1 MAIGPHLSFPHADLF
16 RLRTRIFNLT
26 KVSSPPAGGTAG
38 KSCGRHAF
46 RAVCVHVRVSV
57 CAHVRPYA
65 RAGARVCAW
74 VVGRIRCTCV
84 FAWRSMCFAEA
95 RQVSLPRARC
105 RVCVRVSPMFRHVRP
120 CGDLRVPTYL
130 PLAPQTRHRTEED
143 GSFRDHRGRRSHHRC
158 GR

>member
-74 VVGRIRCTCV
+74 VVGRVRCTCV

-105 RVCVRVSPMFRHVRP
+105 RVCVRVVAGVPP
-120 CGDLRVPTYL
+120 CAAEWRFACANIPFSRASDTTSHG
-130 PLAPQTRHRTEED
+130 
-143 GSFRDHRGRRSHHRC
+143 GRWKLS
-158 GR
+158 